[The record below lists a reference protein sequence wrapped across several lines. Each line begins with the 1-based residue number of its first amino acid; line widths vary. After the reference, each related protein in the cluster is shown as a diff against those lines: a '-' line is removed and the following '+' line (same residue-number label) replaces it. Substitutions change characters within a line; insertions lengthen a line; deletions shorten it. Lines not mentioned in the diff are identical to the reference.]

1 MKLVNKLL
9 YNIISFTLCYKIYDT
24 CRNLIYY
31 IKDYNTISDT
41 FYSDEFKAL
50 LKKYLNI
57 NINKDLIGRLYGVIN
72 PNIDIRGNFNINNT
86 IIEIDGNNT
95 NSDEYVKNWAYKQ
108 LSLIGQLFRMQNL
121 YDYIHLDFRH
131 VGPIQLDNYLIIFD
145 MVARQDFARSLK
157 RTMIQLA
164 IYVLIGIGIFL
175 LI

>member
-9 YNIISFTLCYKIYDT
+9 YNIISLTLCYKIYDT

-41 FYSDEFKAL
+41 FYSDELKTL

-57 NINKDLIGRLYGVIN
+57 NIHKDWIGRLYGVIN
-72 PNIDIRGNFNINNT
+72 PNIDIKGNFNINNT

-108 LSLIGQLFRMQNL
+108 LSLIGQLFRIQNL

-131 VGPIQLDNYLIIFD
+131 VGPIQLDNYLIVFD
-145 MVARQDFARSLK
+145 MVTRQYFAHSLK